1 MNISGIKKNRF
12 WISIGIGMII
22 VIAFLFCVVSPFRLG
37 RSEKLE
43 SFERLLTR
51 LEINAKKGHKIRNE
65 KWIKAE
71 EAKLVAIR
79 KVQRE
84 YELFYKEQDSHLEK
98 IFTSVN
104 GDEIKDEALWE
115 NRYIKG
121 INVLQDEIKKREIP
135 LELGKNAL
143 PFKQWKMEIPTWKE
157 IIPEQ
162 KRFWVTEELVN
173 IILNEELK
181 VDYLEVINFEMED
194 AVSTNAYTE
203 LYDIIPFTIKVS
215 MNVESVLFL
224 INELLKSKLSFEIK
238 TINIGG
244 ELSRFRAPEEV
255 GKSFRSSQSV
265 QKRRIQSPSIVDVV
279 IDAYILDFKI

>member
-1 MNISGIKKNRF
+1 MSISNIKKNKF
-12 WISIGIGMII
+12 WISIGIGMIF
-22 VIAFLFCVVSPFRLG
+22 VVAFHFCVVSPFRLG

-215 MNVESVLFL
+215 MNIESVLFL